1 MWIFYCDD
9 FHPISMSFFYSHKN
23 AELFQMLIL
32 SMMHG
37 IAVSDVFIINFNLF
51 YEKQITYS

>member
-1 MWIFYCDD
+1 
-9 FHPISMSFFYSHKN
+9 MSFFYSHKN